1 MKKYLTIA
9 HCADG
14 DVIIK
19 KNVYQKY
26 SNSVSEANELRNA
39 HLSIYD
45 NIEVVEVDAT
55 PNKNLTVEEF
65 FYLFNRQR
73 YFEVN
78 INNYASYYLTEEEA
92 TTMSQLVNYDADSWG
107 LFKSGNLYCV
117 LFASRYYINNKK
129 YIVFDG
135 NTNIVDV
142 YITLYKALT
151 NKDYYN
157 EVAQERV
164 TEKTKEYKIK
174 GYMDITSQIEVNFNP
189 NTFDNI
195 EDAYNAIQEHL
206 EYCDVEILEESTG
219 LRILYTHNQI
229 EVWNKKPFVHFT
241 YPRGTKID
249 TIINEVFLS

>member
-9 HCADG
+9 HCDDG
-14 DVIIK
+14 DVIINNK
-19 KNVYQKY
+19 HQKY
-26 SNSVSEANELRNA
+26 SNSPFEANELRNA

-55 PNKNLTVEEF
+55 PNKNLTVEDF
-65 FYLFNRQR
+65 FYLFNNHR

-92 TTMSQLVNYDADSWG
+92 TTMLQSVNYDSDSWG

-117 LFASRYYINNKK
+117 LFASRYYVNNKK
-129 YIVFDG
+129 YIVFDA

-142 YITLYKALT
+142 YNTLYKALT

-164 TEKTKEYKIK
+164 KEKTKEYKIK
-174 GYMDITSQIEVNFNP
+174 GYMDQNIEVTFNN
-189 NTFDNI
+189 NTFSTID
-195 EDAYNAIQEHL
+195 EAYNEAKQHMPF
-206 EYCDVEILEESTG
+206 CDVNITEASTG
-219 LRILYTHNQI
+219 LVIIFKSDEI

-241 YPRGTKID
+241 YPPTTGIKEILD
-249 TIINEVFLS
+249 EVFIV

>member
-1 MKKYLTIA
+1 MKKYLTVA

-14 DVIIK
+14 DVIINNK
-19 KNVYQKY
+19 HQKY
-26 SNSVSEANELRNA
+26 SNSPFEANELRNA

-45 NIEVVEVDAT
+45 NIEVVEVDAI

-65 FYLFNRQR
+65 FYLFNNHR
-73 YFEVN
+73 YLEVN

-92 TTMSQLVNYDADSWG
+92 TTMVQLVNYDSDSWG

-142 YITLYKALT
+142 YNTLYKALT

-157 EVAQERV
+157 KVAQERV
-164 TEKTKEYKIK
+164 KEKTKEYKIK
-174 GYMDITSQIEVNFNP
+174 GYMDMTSQIEVNFNP
-189 NTFDNI
+189 NTFNNI
-195 EDAYNAIQEHL
+195 EDACTAVQNNL
-206 EYCDVEILEESTG
+206 EFCDMEITEPSTG
-219 LRILYTHNQI
+219 LRMLFTDDQI
-229 EVWNKKPFVHFT
+229 EVWNNKPYVHFT
-241 YPRGTKID
+241 YPRETKIH

>member
-14 DVIIK
+14 DVIINNK
-19 KNVYQKY
+19 HQKY
-26 SNSVSEANELRNA
+26 SNSAFEAKEIADA
-39 HLSIYD
+39 HLSICD

-55 PNKNLTVEEF
+55 PNKNLTVEDF
-65 FYLFNRQR
+65 FYLFNNHR

-92 TTMSQLVNYDADSWG
+92 TIMSQLVDYDSDSWG

-129 YIVFDG
+129 YIVFDA

-142 YITLYKALT
+142 YTTLYKALT

-157 EVAQERV
+157 KVAQERV

-174 GYMDITSQIEVNFNP
+174 GYMDQNIEV
-189 NTFDNI
+189 TFDNNTFPTI
-195 EDAYNAIQEHL
+195 EEAYNEAKQHIPF
-206 EYCDVEILEESTG
+206 CDVNITEASTG
-219 LRILYTHNQI
+219 LVIIFKSDEI

-241 YPRGTKID
+241 YPPTTGIKEILD
-249 TIINEVFLS
+249 EVFIV

>member
-14 DVIIK
+14 DVIINNK
-19 KNVYQKY
+19 HQKY
-26 SNSVSEANELRNA
+26 SNSASEANELRNA

-73 YFEVN
+73 YFGVN
-78 INNYASYYLTEEEA
+78 INEYAPYYLTEEEA
-92 TTMSQLVNYDADSWG
+92 TTMVQLVDYDADNWE
-107 LFKSGNLYCV
+107 LIKSGNMYCV
-117 LFASRYYINNKK
+117 LFASRYYVNNKK
-129 YIVFDG
+129 YIVFDA

-142 YITLYKALT
+142 YNTLYKALT
-151 NKDYYN
+151 DKDYYN

-164 TEKTKEYKIK
+164 KEKTKEYKIK
-174 GYMDITSQIEVNFNP
+174 GYMDVTSQIEVNFNP

-229 EVWNKKPFVHFT
+229 EVWNQKPFVHFT
-241 YPRGTKID
+241 YPPTTYIKEILD
-249 TIINEVFLS
+249 EVFIV